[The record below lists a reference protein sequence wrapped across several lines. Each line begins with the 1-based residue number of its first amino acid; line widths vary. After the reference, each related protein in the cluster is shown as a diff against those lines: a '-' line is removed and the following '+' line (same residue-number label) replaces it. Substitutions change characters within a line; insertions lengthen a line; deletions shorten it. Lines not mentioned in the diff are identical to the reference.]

1 MNPLLAQIVSKTILR
16 QKKKTLVPE
25 RQFTRFELANGL
37 RELKLVTSYFI
48 QDVFLIALG
57 IISAA
62 FGLES
67 FLIPSHFIDGGATGV
82 ALLISVLNDTPL
94 SIVLIAVNIP
104 FIILGYRILGSQF
117 ALRAA
122 FAIAGLAIV
131 IAVTHFPEVTHDKLL
146 VAVFGGFFLGLGI
159 GFAVR
164 GGAVLDG
171 TEILAIS
178 LSKKLGTTFGDVI
191 IMVNIIVF
199 LAAAYFLSVET
210 ALYSMVTYL
219 SASKTL
225 DIVLEGIEENTG
237 VTIVSAHSEEI
248 RTIIIKKL
256 GRGVTMYKGKRG
268 YGERREL
275 DDVDI
280 IYTVITRLEINK
292 LTLEIE
298 KIDPLA
304 FVVMNS
310 IKDTKGGMIK
320 RRRHKH

>member
-1 MNPLLAQIVSKTILR
+1 MNPFLAQIVSKTILR
-16 QKKKTLVPE
+16 SKNKSLSPGQH
-25 RQFTRFELANGL
+25 FTRYELATGL
-37 RELKLVTSYFI
+37 RRLRIIIINFF
-48 QDVFLIALG
+48 QDSFLITLG
-57 IISAA
+57 IFSAA

-67 FLIPSHFIDGGATGV
+67 FLLPTNFIDGGATGV
-82 ALLISVLNDTPL
+82 ALLISELHNIPL
-94 SIVLIAVNIP
+94 SILLIAVNIP
-104 FIILGYRILGSQF
+104 FIILGYSIIGKQF
-117 ALRAA
+117 AMRAA
-122 FAIAGLAIV
+122 LAITGLAIV
-131 IAVTHFPEVTHDKLL
+131 IALVHFPEITHDKLL

-171 TEILAIS
+171 TEILAIA
-178 LSKKLGTTFGDVI
+178 LSKRLGTTIGDII

-199 LAAAYFLSVET
+199 LTAAYYLSVET

-219 SASKTL
+219 AASKTL
-225 DIVLEGIEENTG
+225 DLVIEGIEENTG
-237 VTIVSAHSEEI
+237 VTIVSAYSEEI
-248 RTIIIKKL
+248 RTTIIKKL

-268 YGERREL
+268 YGERRDL

-280 IYTVITRLEINK
+280 IYTVITRLEISK
-292 LTLEIE
+292 LNFEIE
-298 KIDPLA
+298 KIDPAA